1 MPTSLPT
8 RTVREQC
15 VGRAP
20 AARALDAA
28 ILMAGKTLEADADIR
43 RRHSGRRGQVS
54 AHWWHR
60 ELHLQT
66 PGQVDREPR
75 GWLRRAWEF
84 SA

>member
-1 MPTSLPT
+1 MPTSSPS

-20 AARALDAA
+20 AVKAVDAA
-28 ILMAGKTLEADADIR
+28 ILMAAKTLEADADIR
-43 RRHSGRRGQVS
+43 SRHSSRREQVS
-54 AHWWHR
+54 VHRWHR
-60 ELHLQT
+60 ELHLRT

-75 GWLRRAWEF
+75 GWRRRAYEL